1 MSDDDL
7 KAMLAH
13 HESAGAPRFAP
24 GFADRV
30 MARVAERPVLTL
42 DRAITQQTR
51 RLLPALAAASLVL
64 ALWNWYSVRD
74 RAPSALGAMLGVAS
88 TAGVSTASSGFALGL
103 TNAEAFE

>member
-1 MSDDDL
+1 MNDDEL

-30 MARVAERPVLTL
+30 ISRAVERPMLTL

-51 RLLPALAAASLVL
+51 RLLPALAAASMAL

-88 TAGVSTASSGFALGL
+88 TAGAGTTSSAFALGL